1 MAMDSLTKFINRI
14 SRCGILYREKKLSKY
29 GLNGVQHAYLLNICR
44 NPGISQENLAKLIFV
59 NKSNVARQLALL
71 EENGFI
77 TREPC
82 ENDKRQMSV
91 FPTQKAIDTL
101 PKVIEVLDELN
112 GKLLEDFSDE
122 ERRLLISMMERV
134 TDKAIKL
141 IDESFGDREE

>member
-1 MAMDSLTKFINRI
+1 MDSLTKFINRT

-29 GLNGVQHAYLLNICR
+29 GLNGVQHAYLLNICK

-59 NKSNVARQLALL
+59 NKSNVARQLAML

-77 TREPC
+77 TREAC
-82 ENDKRQMSV
+82 ESDKRQMMV
-91 FPTQKAIDTL
+91 FPTQKALDIL

-112 GKLLEDFSDE
+112 EKLLEDFSDE
-122 ERRLLISMMERV
+122 EKNLLLLMMERV

-141 IDESFGDREE
+141 IDESCGDREK